1 MDFYFFDRSFG
12 YLGTATTDDTPG
24 TVKFGNDQDVQSVE
38 ISKRVLTAT
47 LFFDSSQSDDVATMA
62 AGGNFLLYKDND
74 GESVFMEITHT
85 ERSPK
90 EGTQTIQAE
99 DAGIDLIDETVGA
112 YAADDA
118 YTIDFYLDEFTSD
131 SGWSIGANEIPN
143 TALKLT
149 FDTEDETAL
158 ARILEVAEGFGV
170 ELSFSFTFVDGVLTK
185 FIDIHKKRGSDTDA
199 ELIRDFNVD
208 DLITTTDITGLF
220 TSVKAKADT
229 HGTNDKPITLK
240 GHTWQSSD
248 GRYVLGSDGIL
259 RDTEAVKLWSRGLY
273 TPGLSADAHH
283 LQRVKTY
290 TTGIESD
297 ISYSQYPEEIES
309 KSKDI
314 TAQKKKI
321 TSANTQIAN
330 QQKYIANKNMYI
342 SQCNARIKTYQAR
355 ITQYNA
361 DIAKLKTESQTATVV
376 KSIASKQKSITN
388 NNRYIPNQK
397 TYIANANTAIKGYN
411 KKIAEYKADIVKYN
425 KQISTD
431 NADIASMN
439 AGSAKLLSK
448 VQSKLLNLA
457 LADLKAHNTPAV
469 SYEIEGAVLP
479 DGVRVGDR
487 VHLADPEEGQYIE
500 TRLLTL
506 THSYSMGTVDATFGE
521 FVKEQS
527 GISPE
532 LQAIAD
538 TLRATIKQ
546 TYTWIRYADD
556 DQGTG
561 ISPLA
566 AGKAYIAMK
575 PNQTDAVPSDDPA
588 DYVGLWQKV
597 TGDPGK
603 DGGQGTPGTPG
614 ADGKTS
620 YIHTAWAD
628 SVDGTANFSTSEAG
642 NRLYIGTVTD
652 FTEADPTDPTAYTWQ
667 YVKGEVGHTGA
678 DGQDGKDGLTSY
690 LHTAYAQNSTGTLG
704 FSTTSATGATYIGVY
719 SDQTAAD
726 STVASKYTWMQAQGP
741 AGKDITSFAKGTALP
756 STVGPA
762 NSQFWLT
769 NADGQATA
777 VYVSNGTSW
786 VATPI
791 TASMI
796 VAATFKGMNFEGVT
810 FTGSS
815 FSTSN
820 SYKADGSDTF
830 TSGATITNT
839 QTLDSHGYKSLTKG
853 AIMGSTV
860 AGSYTGT
867 TTIDNAGRLIARSDF
882 SSGDWSE
889 MRVDPVNSSF
899 TATNSF
905 GQLGQLGAW
914 DLQAL
919 NDSGK
924 LLWQGGMWMLET
936 QSITPSKPL
945 SDCLNG
951 WIILW
956 SRYTNGATSDAQFVA
971 SFVPKYYA
979 QMYSG
984 KGMNFP
990 LSTFSTNK
998 TVTKMLLITDT
1009 KITGHATN
1017 GVDPQNEFA
1026 LRAVL
1031 AN

>member
-99 DAGIDLIDETVGA
+99 DAGIDLIDETVDA
-112 YAADDA
+112 YATDDA

-131 SGWSIGANEIPN
+131 SGWSIGVNEIPN

-158 ARILEVAEGFGV
+158 ARILEVAEDFGV

-229 HGTNDKPITLK
+229 QDANDKPITLK
-240 GHTWQSSD
+240 GYTWQSSD

-259 RDTEAVKLWSRGLY
+259 RDTEAVKLWSRALF
-273 TPGLSADAHH
+273 TPGLSTDAHH
-283 LQRVKTY
+283 LQRVRTY
-290 TTGIESD
+290 TTGIESN

-314 TAQKKKI
+314 ASQKKKI
-321 TSANTQIAN
+321 TSANTQITN

-355 ITQYNA
+355 IAQYNA

-388 NNRYIPNQK
+388 NNRYISNQK
-397 TYIANANTAIKGYN
+397 TYISNANTAIKGYN
-411 KKIAEYKADIVKYN
+411 KKIAEYKANITAYN
-425 KQISTD
+425 KQIDTD
-431 NADIASMN
+431 NADITSMK

-521 FVKEQS
+521 FVKERS

-566 AGKAYIAMK
+566 AGKSYIAMK
-575 PNQTDAVPSDDPA
+575 PNQMEAVPSDDPA

-628 SVDGTANFSTSEAG
+628 SVDGTTNFSTSEAG
-642 NRLYIGTVTD
+642 ERLYIGTVTD
-652 FTEADPTDPTAYTWQ
+652 FTEADQTDPSAYTWQ
-667 YVKGEVGHTGA
+667 YVKGEVG
-678 DGQDGKDGLTSY
+678 
-690 LHTAYAQNSTGTLG
+690 
-704 FSTTSATGATYIGVY
+704 ATGAKGDKGDTGDIGA
-719 SDQTAAD
+719 TGP
-726 STVASKYTWMQAQGP
+726 QGP
-741 AGKDITSFAKGTALP
+741 AGKDITSFAKGTVLP
-756 STVGPA
+756 SIVGPA

-769 NADGQATA
+769 NSSGQATA
-777 VYVSNGTSW
+777 VYVSNGSSW
-786 VATPI
+786 VATPM

-810 FTGSS
+810 FTGST

-820 SYKADGSDTF
+820 SYIVDDSSSF
-830 TSGATITNT
+830 TKGTTVSNT
-839 QTLDSHGYKSLTKG
+839 QTLDGHGYKSVTKG
-853 AIMGSTV
+853 AIMGSTDV
-860 AGSYTGT
+860 GSYTGT

-882 SSGDWSE
+882 ASGNWSE
-889 MRVDPVNSSF
+889 LYVDPVSSSF
-899 TATNSF
+899 TAKNSA
-905 GQLGQLGAW
+905 GQIGTLGAW
-914 DLQAL
+914 DLMAL
-919 NDSGK
+919 NHSGRV
-924 LLWQGGMWMLET
+924 LWQGGMWMIDG
-936 QSITPSKPL
+936 QSITPSVSL
-945 SDCLNG
+945 DDCFNG
-951 WIILW
+951 WILLW
-956 SRYTNGATSDAQFVA
+956 SRYTNGATRDAQFVA
-971 SFVPKYYA
+971 SLVPKYYA

-998 TVTKMLLITDT
+998 TVTKMLYITNT
-1009 KITGHATN
+1009 TLTGHATN
-1017 GVDPQNEFA
+1017 GVSPQNEFA
-1026 LRAVL
+1026 LRAVISY
-1031 AN
+1031 